1 MALEAL
7 KMATPVGATTEA
19 VAEASKPRGLVF
31 AVSRWSRAC
40 MLISQCCLIAGLS
53 YGAFVLVTHFVIQS
67 VQVVGNSMAPTLE
80 DSSRY
85 VLNRWVYLVRE
96 PQPADIVVILEPDD
110 QSYAVKRI
118 VAREGDSIHLKEG
131 RIFVNGR
138 ALNEPYLPH
147 GTMTFASPRVTEQF
161 VICGKDQYFVLGDNR
176 NNSHDS
182 RMFGCV
188 PRQNILGV
196 IIQ

>member
-1 MALEAL
+1 
-7 KMATPVGATTEA
+7 MATSVGASTEA
-19 VAEASKPRGLVF
+19 VAKASKPRQF
-31 AVSRWSRAC
+31 AFDVSRWSKAG
-40 MLISQCCLIAGLS
+40 MLISQFFLIAGLS
-53 YGAFVLVTHFVIQS
+53 YGSFVLVTHFVIQS
-67 VQVVGNSMAPTLE
+67 VEVVGNSMSPTLE
-80 DSSRY
+80 DSRRY

-96 PQPADIVVILEPDD
+96 PQPSDIVVIVEPDD

-118 VAREGDSIHLKEG
+118 VAREGDSIYLKDG

-138 ALNEPYLPH
+138 CLDEPYLPK
-147 GTMTFASPRVTEQF
+147 GTLTFASPRVTEQS
-161 VICGKDQYFVLGDNR
+161 VVCRKDEYFVLGDNR

>member
-1 MALEAL
+1 MAAEPLR
-7 KMATPVGATTEA
+7 MATSAGVSTEA
-19 VAEASKPRGLVF
+19 VTECLKPRRYEP
-31 AVSRWSRAC
+31 ATSRWSKAGS
-40 MLISQCCLIAGLS
+40 LISQCFLIAGLA
-53 YGAFVLVTHFVIQS
+53 YGAFVLVTHFVVQS

-80 DSSRY
+80 DSSRH
-85 VLNRWVYLVRE
+85 VLNRWVYLMRE
-96 PQPADIVVILEPDD
+96 PQPTDIVVIREPDD

-131 RIFVNGR
+131 KIFVNGQ
-138 ALNEPYLPH
+138 ALIEPYLPH
-147 GTMTFASPRVTEQF
+147 GTQTFASPKVTEQL
-161 VICGKDQYFVLGDNR
+161 VVCGKDQYFVLGDNR